1 MTTGQTNMKTI
12 GALSGLLL
20 AMLSAALLAQESG
33 PAKSPHGDV
42 WTKTLSDRA
51 KRDALSDH
59 REMVRGD
66 SGKWN
71 DAPRLQ
77 HAPPIQ
83 RKPPKLS
90 LDDWADQLAGK
101 KFQPTGDD
109 DNWLV
114 FRSRQLDDNDRVWVE
129 RIERRGNEFVVVLN
143 EAIWQGY
150 YQKTFTYYPVL
161 GVNLGKLAPG
171 HYKAKWVIQP
181 LQFKRFEEPG
191 KPQDNW
197 PKDEQPTGTK
207 PVELSVPF
215 AVVSPP

>member
-1 MTTGQTNMKTI
+1 MKLISVSTVV
-12 GALSGLLL
+12 GVLLFP
-20 AMLSAALLAQESG
+20 ALLPAQDSATTIKVLKDRTERG
-33 PAKSPHGDV
+33 
-42 WTKTLSDRA
+42 TLNAR
-51 KRDALSDH
+51 
-59 REMVRGD
+59 REIVRGD

-83 RKPPKLS
+83 RKPPKQS
-90 LDDWADQLAGK
+90 LDDWADQLAEK
-101 KFQPTGDD
+101 KFQPTSND

-129 RIERRGNEFVVVLN
+129 RIERRGNEFLVVLC

-161 GVNLGKLAPG
+161 GVNLGRLAPG
-171 HYKAKWVIQP
+171 NYKAKWVIQP
-181 LQFKRFEEPG
+181 LQFKRFEDPG

-197 PKDEQPTGTK
+197 PKDEQPVAK
-207 PVELSVPF
+207 RPVELSVAF
-215 AVVSPP
+215 TVVSPP

>member
-1 MTTGQTNMKTI
+1 MMMSAQKLLRGTAVVGVLLFSTLLPAQDSATTIKV
-12 GALSGLLL
+12 L
-20 AMLSAALLAQESG
+20 
-33 PAKSPHGDV
+33 K
-42 WTKTLSDRA
+42 DRTG
-51 KRDALSDH
+51 RGSLCDR

-83 RKPPKLS
+83 RKPPRQS
-90 LDDWADQLAGK
+90 LDDWADQLG
-101 KFQPTGDD
+101 KFQPTGND

-129 RIERRGNEFVVVLN
+129 RIERRGNEFLVVLH
-143 EAIWQGY
+143 EAIWQGH

-191 KPQDNW
+191 RPQDNW
-197 PKDEQPTGTK
+197 PKDEQPAGKK
-207 PVELSVPF
+207 PFELTVAF
-215 AVVSPP
+215 TVVSPP

>member
-1 MTTGQTNMKTI
+1 MKTVRTLASL
-12 GALSGLLL
+12 ALAL
-20 AMLSAALLAQESG
+20 LSAVLVAQESG
-33 PAKSPHGDV
+33 PAKVPQGDV
-42 WTKTLSDRA
+42 WIKNLTDRA

-59 REMVRGD
+59 RESVRGD
-66 SGKWN
+66 SGRWN

-83 RKPPKLS
+83 RKPPKVS
-90 LDDWADQLAGK
+90 LDDWADQLAER
-101 KFQPTGDD
+101 KFQPTSAD

-171 HYKAKWVIQP
+171 NYKAKCVIQP
-181 LQFKRFEEPG
+181 MQFKRFEEPG
-191 KPQDNW
+191 RPQDNW
-197 PKDEQPTGTK
+197 PKDEQPAGKK
-207 PVELSVPF
+207 PVELSVAF
-215 AVVSPP
+215 TVVAAR

>member
-1 MTTGQTNMKTI
+1 MKTVRT
-12 GALSGLLL
+12 L
-20 AMLSAALLAQESG
+20 AGVLRTMFSAVIFAQESG
-33 PAKSPHGDV
+33 PPKAPQGDV
-42 WTKTLSDRA
+42 WTKSLPDRA
-51 KRDALSDH
+51 KRDALSDR
-59 REMVRGD
+59 RELIRGD

-77 HAPPIQ
+77 HTPPIQ
-83 RKPPKLS
+83 RKPAKMS
-90 LDDWADQLAGK
+90 LDDWADQLAEN
-101 KFQPTGDD
+101 KFQPTSDD

-114 FRSRQLDDNDRVWVE
+114 YRSRQLDDNDRVWVE
-129 RIERRGNEFVVVLN
+129 RIERRGDEFRVVLN

-171 HYKAKWVIQP
+171 NYKVKWVIQP

-197 PKDEQPTGTK
+197 PKDEQPAGGK
-207 PVELSVPF
+207 PVELSAAFTVVP
-215 AVVSPP
+215 PL

>member
-1 MTTGQTNMKTI
+1 MMMSTMKLISVSTVV
-12 GALSGLLL
+12 GVLLFP
-20 AMLSAALLAQESG
+20 ALLPAQDSATTIKVLKDRTERG
-33 PAKSPHGDV
+33 
-42 WTKTLSDRA
+42 TLNAR
-51 KRDALSDH
+51 
-59 REMVRGD
+59 REIVRGD

-83 RKPPKLS
+83 RKPPKQS
-90 LDDWADQLAGK
+90 LDDWADQLAEK
-101 KFQPTGDD
+101 KFQPTSND

-129 RIERRGNEFVVVLN
+129 RIERRGNEFLVVLC

-161 GVNLGKLAPG
+161 GVNLGRLAPG
-171 HYKAKWVIQP
+171 NYKAKWVIQP
-181 LQFKRFEEPG
+181 LQFKRFEDPG

-197 PKDEQPTGTK
+197 PKDEQPVAK
-207 PVELSVPF
+207 RPVELSVAF
-215 AVVSPP
+215 TVVSPP